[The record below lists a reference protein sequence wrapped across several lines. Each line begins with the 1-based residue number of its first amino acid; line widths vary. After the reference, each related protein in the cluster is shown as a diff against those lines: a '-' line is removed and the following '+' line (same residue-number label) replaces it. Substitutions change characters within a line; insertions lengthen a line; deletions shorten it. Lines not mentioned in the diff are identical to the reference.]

1 MFGSFRENIMETKE
15 KIMVTVYTCSGCQ
28 KRYTVKALSLAL
40 FTCPSCLDPMDR
52 SAAEVLCDDSVAEE
66 E

>member
-1 MFGSFRENIMETKE
+1 METKE
-15 KIMVTVYTCSGCQ
+15 KIMVTVYKCSGCQ

-40 FTCPSCLDPMDR
+40 FICPNCLDPMDR
-52 SAAEVLCDDSVAEE
+52 SAVEVGDDSVTEE

>member
-1 MFGSFRENIMETKE
+1 METKE
-15 KIMVTVYTCSGCQ
+15 KIMVTVYKCSGCQ

-40 FTCPSCLDPMDR
+40 FTCPNCLDPMDR
-52 SAAEVLCDDSVAEE
+52 SAAEVCDDSVAEE

>member
-1 MFGSFRENIMETKE
+1 METQE
-15 KIMVTVYTCSGCQ
+15 KIMVTIYNCKACQ

-40 FTCPSCLDPMDR
+40 FTCPNCLDPMDR
-52 SAAEVLCDDSVAEE
+52 SAAEVYNDSLAEE